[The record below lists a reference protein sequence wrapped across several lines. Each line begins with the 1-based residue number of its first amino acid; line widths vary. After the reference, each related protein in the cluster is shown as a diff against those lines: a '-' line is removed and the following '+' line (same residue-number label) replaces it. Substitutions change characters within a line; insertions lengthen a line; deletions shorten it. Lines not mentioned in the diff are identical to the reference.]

1 MIGVAVLG
9 FGTVGSGVYEVLKV
23 NADSIARKA
32 GEELK
37 VLSVLDLREFPGNE
51 VEKVLTHDYE
61 DILNNDDIKIV
72 AEVMGGVEPAFT
84 FSKKALMKGKSVVTS
99 NKAVVAAKGPE
110 LMKIAKE
117 NNVNYL
123 FEASCGGGIPI
134 IRPLCVSLT
143 ADKINSVKGILNGT
157 TNFILTKMT
166 EEGSSFEDALKTAQK
181 LGYAEA
187 DPTADVEGHD
197 ACRKIAILSSL
208 AFGKTVDF
216 EEIYTEGITKV
227 TDKDIK
233 YAKKI
238 NSVIKLIGSSNNLG
252 DGISA
257 KVAPFVISDR
267 HPLASVNNAFNA
279 IFVNG
284 NVSGDTMYYGSGAGK
299 LPTASAVVADIIDA
313 AIHMGKNV
321 PIDWDCDSKMKVYAN
336 DDVAVKGL
344 VRAAY
349 SDKVKAEEAVK
360 EVFGVSEFIY
370 LDGEKDEFAFI
381 TKEETEGS
389 IKEKEAL
396 LASKEGVSEIRNM
409 IRVEG

>member
-37 VLSVLDLREFPGNE
+37 VLSVLDLRDFPGNE

-117 NNVNYL
+117 NNANYL

-257 KVAPFVISDR
+257 KVAPFIISDK

-284 NVSGDTMYYGSGAGK
+284 NMSGDTMYYGSGAGK
-299 LPTASAVVADIIDA
+299 LPTASAVTADIIDA

-349 SDKVKAEEAVK
+349 SDKAKAEEAVK
-360 EVFGVSEFIY
+360 EIFDVSEFIC
-370 LDGEKDEFAFI
+370 LDGENDEFAFI

-396 LASKEGVSEIRNM
+396 LASKEGISEIRNM

>member
-9 FGTVGSGVYEVLKV
+9 YGTVGSGVYEVLKL
-23 NADSIARKA
+23 NADSIKRKA
-32 GEELK
+32 GEELRA
-37 VLSVLDLREFPGNE
+37 LNVLDLRNFPGDE

-99 NKAVVAAKGPE
+99 NKALVAAHGPE

-134 IRPLCVSLT
+134 IRPLCVSLN
-143 ADKINSVKGILNGT
+143 ADKINSIKGILNGT

-166 EEGSSFEDALKTAQK
+166 EEGKDFNDVLKTAQS

-187 DPTADVEGHD
+187 DPTADIEGHD
-197 ACRKIAILSSL
+197 PCRKIAILSSL

-216 EEIYTEGITKV
+216 NKIYTEGITKI
-227 TDKDIK
+227 TDKDIN
-233 YAKKI
+233 YGKKL
-238 NSVIKLIGSSNNLG
+238 NSVIKLIGSSNKIG
-252 DGISA
+252 DSISA
-257 KVAPFVISDR
+257 MVAPFFFNEK

-284 NVSGDTMYYGSGAGK
+284 NMSGDTMYYGSGAGK
-299 LPTASAVVADIIDA
+299 LPTASAVVADIIDCA
-313 AIHMGKNV
+313 LHIGQNI
-321 PIDWDCDSKMKVYAN
+321 PIDWDCDSSMDVLPI
-336 DDVAVKGL
+336 DDVP
-344 VRAAY
+344 
-349 SDKVKAEEAVK
+349 VKALIRVAYEYIENAKKAVYD
-360 EVFGVSEFIY
+360 VFGSETFID
-370 LDGEKDEFAFI
+370 LDEADDEFAFI
-381 TKEETEGS
+381 AENETEGS
-389 IKEKEAL
+389 IKEK
-396 LASKEGVSEIRNM
+396 KEKLSSFAAVKEVRNM
-409 IRVEG
+409 IRMEG

>member
-32 GEELK
+32 SEELK
-37 VLSVLDLREFPGNE
+37 VLSVLDLRDFPGNE

-117 NNVNYL
+117 NNANYL

-257 KVAPFVISDR
+257 KVAPFIISDR

-284 NVSGDTMYYGSGAGK
+284 NMSGDTMYYGSGAGK
-299 LPTASAVVADIIDA
+299 LPTASAVTADIIDA

-349 SDKVKAEEAVK
+349 SDKAKAEEAVK
-360 EVFGVSEFIY
+360 EIFGVSEFIC
-370 LDGEKDEFAFI
+370 LDGENDEFSFI

-396 LASKEGVSEIRNM
+396 LASKEGISEIRNM

>member
-1 MIGVAVLG
+1 MIAVLG

-37 VLSVLDLREFPGNE
+37 VLSVLDLRDFPGNE

-117 NNVNYL
+117 NNANYL

-227 TDKDIK
+227 TDKDLK

-257 KVAPFVISDR
+257 KVAPFIISDR

-284 NVSGDTMYYGSGAGK
+284 NMSGDTMYYGSGAGK
-299 LPTASAVVADIIDA
+299 LPTASAVTADIIDA

-349 SDKVKAEEAVK
+349 SDKAKAEEAVK
-360 EVFGVSEFIY
+360 EIFGVSEFIC
-370 LDGEKDEFAFI
+370 LDGENDEFAFI

-389 IKEKEAL
+389 IKEKETL
-396 LASKEGVSEIRNM
+396 LASKEGISEIRNM

>member
-37 VLSVLDLREFPGNE
+37 VLSVLDLRDFPGNE

-117 NNVNYL
+117 NNANYL

-257 KVAPFVISDR
+257 KVAPFIISDR

-284 NVSGDTMYYGSGAGK
+284 NMSGDTMYYGSGTGK
-299 LPTASAVVADIIDA
+299 LPTASAVTADIIDA

-336 DDVAVKGL
+336 DNVAVKGL

-349 SDKVKAEEAVK
+349 SDKAKAEEAVK
-360 EVFGVSEFIY
+360 EIFGVSEFIC
-370 LDGEKDEFAFI
+370 LDGENDEFAFI

>member
-32 GEELK
+32 SEELK
-37 VLSVLDLREFPGNE
+37 VLSVLDLRDFPGNE

-117 NNVNYL
+117 NNANYL

-257 KVAPFVISDR
+257 KVAPFIISDR

-284 NVSGDTMYYGSGAGK
+284 NMSGDTMYYGSGAGK
-299 LPTASAVVADIIDA
+299 LPTASAVTADIIDA

-349 SDKVKAEEAVK
+349 SDKAKAEEAVK
-360 EVFGVSEFIY
+360 EIFGVSEFIC
-370 LDGEKDEFAFI
+370 LDGENDEFAFI

-396 LASKEGVSEIRNM
+396 LASKEGISEIRNM

>member
-37 VLSVLDLREFPGNE
+37 VLSVLDLRDFPGNE

-117 NNVNYL
+117 NNANYL

-257 KVAPFVISDR
+257 KVAPFIISDR

-279 IFVNG
+279 FFVNG
-284 NVSGDTMYYGSGAGK
+284 NMSGDTMYYGSGAGK
-299 LPTASAVVADIIDA
+299 LPTASAVTADIIDA

-336 DDVAVKGL
+336 DDVVVKGL

-349 SDKVKAEEAVK
+349 SDKAKAEEAVK
-360 EVFGVSEFIY
+360 EIFGVSEFIC
-370 LDGEKDEFAFI
+370 LDGENDEFAFI

-396 LASKEGVSEIRNM
+396 LASKEGISEIRNM

>member
-37 VLSVLDLREFPGNE
+37 VLSVLDLRDFPGNE

-117 NNVNYL
+117 NNANYL

-257 KVAPFVISDR
+257 KVAPFIISDR

-284 NVSGDTMYYGSGAGK
+284 NMSGDTMYYGSGAGK
-299 LPTASAVVADIIDA
+299 LPTASAVTADIIDA

-336 DDVAVKGL
+336 DYVAVKGL

-349 SDKVKAEEAVK
+349 SDKAKAEEAVK
-360 EVFGVSEFIY
+360 EIFGVSEFIC
-370 LDGEKDEFAFI
+370 LDGENDEFAFI

-396 LASKEGVSEIRNM
+396 LASKEGISEIRNM

>member
-32 GEELK
+32 SEELK
-37 VLSVLDLREFPGNE
+37 VLSVLDLRDFPGNE

-117 NNVNYL
+117 NNANYL

-257 KVAPFVISDR
+257 KVAPFIISDR

-284 NVSGDTMYYGSGAGK
+284 NMSGDTMYYGSGAGK
-299 LPTASAVVADIIDA
+299 LPTASAVTADIIDA

-349 SDKVKAEEAVK
+349 SDKAKAEEAVK
-360 EVFGVSEFIY
+360 EIFGVSEFIY
-370 LDGEKDEFAFI
+370 LDGENDEFAFI

-396 LASKEGVSEIRNM
+396 LASKEGISEIRNM

>member
-37 VLSVLDLREFPGNE
+37 VLSVLDLRDFPGNE

-117 NNVNYL
+117 NNANYL

-257 KVAPFVISDR
+257 KVAPFIISDR

-284 NVSGDTMYYGSGAGK
+284 NMSGDTMYYGSGAGK

-349 SDKVKAEEAVK
+349 SDKAKAEEAVK
-360 EVFGVSEFIY
+360 KIFGVSEFIC
-370 LDGEKDEFAFI
+370 LDGENDEFAFI

-396 LASKEGVSEIRNM
+396 LASKEGISEIRNM

>member
-32 GEELK
+32 SEELK
-37 VLSVLDLREFPGNE
+37 VLSVLDLRDFPGNE

-117 NNVNYL
+117 NNANYL

-257 KVAPFVISDR
+257 KVAPFIISDR

-284 NVSGDTMYYGSGAGK
+284 NMSGDTMYYGSGAGK
-299 LPTASAVVADIIDA
+299 LPTASAVTADIIDA

-349 SDKVKAEEAVK
+349 SDKAKAEEAVK
-360 EVFGVSEFIY
+360 EIFGVSEFIC
-370 LDGEKDEFAFI
+370 LDGENDEFAFI

-389 IKEKEAL
+389 IKEKETL
-396 LASKEGVSEIRNM
+396 LASKEGISEIRNM

>member
-37 VLSVLDLREFPGNE
+37 VLSVLDLRDFPGNE

-117 NNVNYL
+117 NNANYL

-257 KVAPFVISDR
+257 KVAPFIISDR

-284 NVSGDTMYYGSGAGK
+284 NMSGDTMYYGSGTGK
-299 LPTASAVVADIIDA
+299 LPTASAVTADIIDA

-349 SDKVKAEEAVK
+349 SDKAKAEEAVK
-360 EVFGVSEFIY
+360 EIFGVSEFIC
-370 LDGEKDEFAFI
+370 LDGENDEFAFI

-396 LASKEGVSEIRNM
+396 LASKEGISEIRNM

>member
-37 VLSVLDLREFPGNE
+37 VLSVLDLRDFPGNE

-117 NNVNYL
+117 NNANYL

-257 KVAPFVISDR
+257 KVAPFIISDR

-284 NVSGDTMYYGSGAGK
+284 NMSGDTMYYGSGAGK
-299 LPTASAVVADIIDA
+299 LPTASAVTADIIDA

-349 SDKVKAEEAVK
+349 SDKAKAEEAVK
-360 EVFGVSEFIY
+360 EIFGVSEFIC
-370 LDGEKDEFAFI
+370 LDGENDEFAFI

-389 IKEKEAL
+389 IKEKEAI
-396 LASKEGVSEIRNM
+396 LASKEGISEIRNM

>member
-37 VLSVLDLREFPGNE
+37 VLSVLDLRDFPGNE

-117 NNVNYL
+117 NNANYL

-257 KVAPFVISDR
+257 KVAPFIISDR

-284 NVSGDTMYYGSGAGK
+284 NMSGDTMYYGSGAGK
-299 LPTASAVVADIIDA
+299 LPTASAVTADIIDA

-349 SDKVKAEEAVK
+349 SDKAKAEEAVK
-360 EVFGVSEFIY
+360 EIFGVSEFIC
-370 LDGEKDEFAFI
+370 LDGENDEFAFI

-396 LASKEGVSEIRNM
+396 LASKECISEIRNM

>member
-37 VLSVLDLREFPGNE
+37 VLSVLDLRDFPGNE

-117 NNVNYL
+117 NNANYL

-257 KVAPFVISDR
+257 KVAPFIISDR

-284 NVSGDTMYYGSGAGK
+284 NMSGDTMYYGSGAGK
-299 LPTASAVVADIIDA
+299 LPTASAVTADIIDA

-349 SDKVKAEEAVK
+349 SDKAKAEEAVK
-360 EVFGVSEFIY
+360 EIFGVSEFIC
-370 LDGEKDEFAFI
+370 LDGENDEFAFI

-396 LASKEGVSEIRNM
+396 LASKEGISEIRNM

>member
-37 VLSVLDLREFPGNE
+37 VLSVLDLRDFPGNE

-117 NNVNYL
+117 NNANYL

-257 KVAPFVISDR
+257 KVAPFIISDR

-284 NVSGDTMYYGSGAGK
+284 NMSGDTMYYGSGAGK
-299 LPTASAVVADIIDA
+299 LPTASAVTADIIDA

-349 SDKVKAEEAVK
+349 SDKAKAEDAVK
-360 EVFGVSEFIY
+360 ETFGVSEFIC
-370 LDGEKDEFAFI
+370 LDGENDEFAFI

-396 LASKEGVSEIRNM
+396 LASKEGISEIRNM

>member
-37 VLSVLDLREFPGNE
+37 VLSVLDLRDFPGNE

-117 NNVNYL
+117 NNANYL

-257 KVAPFVISDR
+257 KVAPFIISDR

-284 NVSGDTMYYGSGAGK
+284 NMSGDTMYYGSGAGK
-299 LPTASAVVADIIDA
+299 LPTASAVTADIIDA

-349 SDKVKAEEAVK
+349 SDKAKAEEAVK
-360 EVFGVSEFIY
+360 KIFGVSEFIC
-370 LDGEKDEFAFI
+370 LDGENDEFAFI

-396 LASKEGVSEIRNM
+396 LASKEGISEIRNM

>member
-37 VLSVLDLREFPGNE
+37 VLSVLDLRDFPGNE
-51 VEKVLTHDYE
+51 VEKVLTHDYK

-117 NNVNYL
+117 NNANYL

-257 KVAPFVISDR
+257 KVAPFIISDR

-284 NVSGDTMYYGSGAGK
+284 NMSGDTMYYGSGAGK
-299 LPTASAVVADIIDA
+299 LPTASAVTADIIDA

-349 SDKVKAEEAVK
+349 SDKAKAEEAVK
-360 EVFGVSEFIY
+360 EIFGVSEFIC
-370 LDGEKDEFAFI
+370 LDGENDEFAFI

-396 LASKEGVSEIRNM
+396 LASKEGISEIRNM

>member
-37 VLSVLDLREFPGNE
+37 VLSVLDLRDFPGNE

-117 NNVNYL
+117 NNANYL

-257 KVAPFVISDR
+257 KVAPFIISDR

-284 NVSGDTMYYGSGAGK
+284 NMSGDTMYYGSGAGK
-299 LPTASAVVADIIDA
+299 LPTASAVTADIIDA

-349 SDKVKAEEAVK
+349 SDKAKAEDAVK
-360 EVFGVSEFIY
+360 EIFGVSEFIC
-370 LDGEKDEFAFI
+370 LDGENDEFAFI

-396 LASKEGVSEIRNM
+396 LASKEGISEIRNM

>member
-32 GEELK
+32 SEELK
-37 VLSVLDLREFPGNE
+37 VLSVLDLRDFPGNE

-117 NNVNYL
+117 NNANYL

-257 KVAPFVISDR
+257 KVAPFIISDR

-284 NVSGDTMYYGSGAGK
+284 NMSGDTMYYGSGAGK
-299 LPTASAVVADIIDA
+299 LPTASAVTADIIDA

-349 SDKVKAEEAVK
+349 SDKAKAEEAVK
-360 EVFGVSEFIY
+360 EIFSVSEFIC
-370 LDGEKDEFAFI
+370 LDGENDEFAFI

-396 LASKEGVSEIRNM
+396 LASKEGISEIRNM

>member
-252 DGISA
+252 NGISA

-284 NVSGDTMYYGSGAGK
+284 NMSGDTMYYGSGAGK

-370 LDGEKDEFAFI
+370 IDGENDEFAFI

>member
-37 VLSVLDLREFPGNE
+37 VLSVLDLRDFPGNE

-117 NNVNYL
+117 NNANYL

-257 KVAPFVISDR
+257 KVAPFIISDR

-284 NVSGDTMYYGSGAGK
+284 NMSGDTMYYGSGAGK
-299 LPTASAVVADIIDA
+299 LPTASAVTADIIDA

-349 SDKVKAEEAVK
+349 SDKAKAEEAVK
-360 EVFGVSEFIY
+360 EIFGVSEFIC
-370 LDGEKDEFAFI
+370 LDDENDEFAFI

-396 LASKEGVSEIRNM
+396 LASKEGISEIRNM